1 MIREDI
7 LNDEAK
13 EVPLDEYNMKKA
25 LRKMHIWPRMAWLH
39 SCKHRVLLGFAQ
51 RVAKKSLKDG
61 TAPMIP
67 THLKLTFSELSVKLT
82 PLELAPGMWASV
94 CRGRLK
100 TKAARARVCGL

>member
-1 MIREDI
+1 
-7 LNDEAK
+7 
-13 EVPLDEYNMKKA
+13 
-25 LRKMHIWPRMAWLH
+25 
-39 SCKHRVLLGFAQ
+39 
-51 RVAKKSLKDG
+51 
-61 TAPMIP
+61 MIP